1 MGYDAY
7 SIEITMTID
16 NHGDE
21 RGERDRALVEDLR
34 KRIEELCKDE
44 KYADIAPVV
53 Y

>member
-1 MGYDAY
+1 MGRDAY

-21 RGERDRALVEDLR
+21 RRDRDQALAADLR
-34 KRIEELCKDE
+34 RRIEALCSDE
-44 KYADIAPVV
+44 KYVDIDPRV